1 MRSRQMSKLNTTHE
15 NYMCLFPVYLNV
27 NFEIDYGP
35 SIFHG
40 GFWIFFTGLVLFS
53 LMARNT
59 FAQEIG
65 KF

>member
-1 MRSRQMSKLNTTHE
+1 
-15 NYMCLFPVYLNV
+15 MCLFPVYLKV
-27 NFEIDYGP
+27 NFEIDCGL
-35 SIFHG
+35 SIFDG
-40 GFWIFFTGLVLFS
+40 EFWIFFTGLVLFS

>member
-1 MRSRQMSKLNTTHE
+1 
-15 NYMCLFPVYLNV
+15 MCLFPVYLKV
-27 NFEIDYGP
+27 NFEIDNGP

>member
-1 MRSRQMSKLNTTHE
+1 
-15 NYMCLFPVYLNV
+15 MCLFPVYLKV

-35 SIFHG
+35 FHG
-40 GFWIFFTGLVLFS
+40 EFWIFFTGLVLFS